1 MDQNVE
7 RLLNL
12 INQLLDF
19 RKAENKGFK
28 LNPKEYNIGTIF
40 LGLPDDTIFIED
52 SSIQEVIH
60 IFASALDGDIQILI
74 NGEVFEQHTVPV
86 IVWEQV
92 GICIGTCFI
101 YLIPAIERLILLVIG
116 NSLIING
123 FIIHIHVSRAICHF
137 LHIGRHG
144 ESIIKA
150 DIYRHFLGKLSLL
163 GSNDDNSVSPPVS
176 RIGTLP

>member
-1 MDQNVE
+1 M
-7 RLLNL
+7 
-12 INQLLDF
+12 
-19 RKAENKGFK
+19 
-28 LNPKEYNIGTIF
+28 
-40 LGLPDDTIFIED
+40 PDDTIFIED

-163 GSNDDNSVSPPVS
+163 GSNDDNSVSPP
-176 RIGTLP
+176 